1 MSSIVQGGGKRRG
14 GMGGT
19 ESVADRPPLG
29 AISCGYVGIRI
40 TRQGIF
46 RKFATSD
53 SVGPA
58 DYVDVRRFVRMRLY
72 RERASE
78 FDLLAE
84 TEVSPDVRLRFR
96 TVARHYRDLAGC
108 VEQAD
113 KARMAERLERLRRI
127 A

>member
-29 AISCGYVGIRI
+29 AISCGYFGIRI

-46 RKFATSD
+46 RKIATLIGLGQPTMSMLD
-53 SVGPA
+53 
-58 DYVDVRRFVRMRLY
+58 DFVRMRLY